1 MCYFDLVCRKF
12 RIFARRSVRERAAPQ
27 QLELVPLCSACTV
40 LAPKEQENEKNMANK
55 NVIDP
60 IDFTPDTIQGILP
73 KEFALELVRRYKEV
87 IAPLFDPAMKVMMF
101 GSYAKDCPNE
111 WSDID
116 VAVILPKV
124 DRDNWWDTAVT
135 LGRATDNISSYIEPI
150 LLESGEDSPIYREV
164 MRTGVAV

>member
-1 MCYFDLVCRKF
+1 MDTRK
-12 RIFARRSVRERAAPQ
+12 A
-27 QLELVPLCSACTV
+27 
-40 LAPKEQENEKNMANK
+40 KGK
-55 NVIDP
+55 VIDP

-87 IAPLFDPAMKVMMF
+87 IAPRFDPAMKVMMF

-116 VAVILPKV
+116 VAVIVPKIEEGT
-124 DRDNWWDTAVT
+124 WWDTSASLNHDVDKVS
-135 LGRATDNISSYIEPI
+135 LYIEPI
-150 LLESGEDSPIYREV
+150 LLESGEDTPIYREV

>member
-1 MCYFDLVCRKF
+1 MDTRKVK
-12 RIFARRSVRERAAPQ
+12 R
-27 QLELVPLCSACTV
+27 
-40 LAPKEQENEKNMANK
+40 K
-55 NVIDP
+55 VIDP

-73 KEFALELVRRYKEV
+73 KEFALELVRRYKAV
-87 IAPLFDPAMKVMMF
+87 IAPHFDPAMKVMMF

-116 VAVILPKV
+116 VAVIVPKV
-124 DRDNWWDTAVT
+124 DRDNWRETAIT
-135 LGRATDNISSYIEPI
+135 LNRATDPISSYIEPI

>member
-1 MCYFDLVCRKF
+1 MDTGKVKG
-12 RIFARRSVRERAAPQ
+12 
-27 QLELVPLCSACTV
+27 
-40 LAPKEQENEKNMANK
+40 K
-55 NVIDP
+55 VIDP

-73 KEFALELVRRYKEV
+73 KEFALELVRRYKAV
-87 IAPLFDPAMKVMMF
+87 IAPHFDPAMKVMMF

-116 VAVILPKV
+116 VAVIVPKIEEGT
-124 DRDNWWDTAVT
+124 WWDA
-135 LGRATDNISSYIEPI
+135 SSSLCHDVDKVSLYLEPI

>member
-1 MCYFDLVCRKF
+1 MDT
-12 RIFARRSVRERAAPQ
+12 REA
-27 QLELVPLCSACTV
+27 
-40 LAPKEQENEKNMANK
+40 KGK
-55 NVIDP
+55 VIDP

-73 KEFALELVRRYKEV
+73 KEFALELVRRYKAV
-87 IAPLFDPAMKVMMF
+87 IAPHFDPAMKVMMF

-116 VAVILPKV
+116 VAVIVPKIEEGT
-124 DRDNWWDTAVT
+124 WWDT
-135 LGRATDNISSYIEPI
+135 SSSLCHDVDKVSLYIEPI

>member
-1 MCYFDLVCRKF
+1 M
-12 RIFARRSVRERAAPQ
+12 
-27 QLELVPLCSACTV
+27 
-40 LAPKEQENEKNMANK
+40 N
-55 NVIDP
+55 
-60 IDFTPDTIQGILP
+60 FTPDTIQGILP

-87 IAPLFDPAMKVMMF
+87 IASSFDPEMKVMMF

-116 VAVILPKV
+116 VAVIVPKV
-124 DRDNWWDTAVT
+124 DRDKWWDTAVS
-135 LGRATDNISSYIEPI
+135 LGRATHDISSYIEPI